1 MEAQEISSVSD
12 DDLMLEVSRG
22 EVRKLGLLFD
32 RYHRKLFDFFIRMTG
47 SREVSED
54 LVQDVFFRILK
65 YRGTFRPGS
74 RFTTWMYHIARNARI
89 DHLHKHKREYYFEDT
104 LLEAMSPSV
113 APEDLGKKQQAVM
126 LRRALGQL
134 PEEKREVLILSRF
147 QNMKYDQIGEIMG
160 CDTGTVKVRV
170 FRAVQ
175 ELRKV
180 YFKISGEKASW
191 NAKQ

>member
-1 MEAQEISSVSD
+1 M
-12 DDLMLEVSRG
+12 
-22 EVRKLGLLFD
+22 
-32 RYHRKLFDFFIRMTG
+32 
-47 SREVSED
+47 
-54 LVQDVFFRILK
+54 
-65 YRGTFRPGS
+65 
-74 RFTTWMYHIARNARI
+74 
-89 DHLHKHKREYYFEDT
+89 
-104 LLEAMSPSV
+104 
-113 APEDLGKKQQAVM
+113 M

-134 PEEKREVLILSRF
+134 PEEKREVLILNRF

-191 NAKQ
+191 NAKR